1 MVHETSD
8 TLQVQDRL
16 ELRIKVEKG
25 DCYWV
30 GGRSKLYPIRN
41 PHSTGI
47 PDFLRAGLTARKMR
61 FLGRWD
67 WEIARA
73 WSWDFWTKIPRS
85 PVFERWQAAY
95 LFPYI
100 SPIEQGI
107 ENIEIINHIELES

>member
-41 PHSTGI
+41 PHSTGGRAHGKE
-47 PDFLRAGLTARKMR
+47 DAFSWALGLGNSSCLKLRLLDKNSQVTCLWKVAGC
-61 FLGRWD
+61 
-67 WEIARA
+67 
-73 WSWDFWTKIPRS
+73 
-85 PVFERWQAAY
+85 